1 MAIKKTIDIDINTN
15 ADEAAKEFD
24 KFGKAVNTA
33 DKSVTDLNKTFEE
46 VYGELQP
53 LTTRMGEAEDR
64 LYELAAAGDTASAE
78 YQGLL
83 QNVGEYRKVQI
94 QTDLAVDAA
103 ATTMGQKLGGA
114 LGGATAG
121 FSAVQ
126 GVMGLV
132 GGESEELEKALL
144 KVQSALAIQQGVQ
157 GIREAIPAFKQL
169 GTSAKKA
176 LKGIK
181 TGIAATG
188 VGVLLVAVGAIV
200 AYWDEITELLGV
212 NNESLEEQLEL
223 EKQISEEKAKQKS
236 EMQQT
241 IQDNNKF
248 IKRRIE
254 ILKLEEDIKDLSI
267 DQEKNAD
274 EIFKKQIE
282 INNLKQSQIRVE
294 LFSLDGLLTKQEK
307 INLQIQEQTLI
318 REEQRLIAKK
328 TFDDAKKAEEAAAER
343 RKKRIDDA
351 KKLAE
356 LEEQRIQN
364 LINLENEYLDEL
376 ARIQEENFKR
386 TQSIRQNEE
395 QAVRDKYFTLE
406 TLAADNAEQLKIIET
421 AKLNEL
427 NDIRLK
433 YDDIANA
440 DRITK
445 QDAIYALELELLEEG
460 QAKELQI
467 LINGYDEK
475 FLLAEG
481 NAILTE
487 QLTLDMETNIA
498 AIEKKFRDEKEDAE
512 KKQAAADKQR
522 RLDNETYAIGA
533 ATNTFTTIA
542 NLAELF
548 AGESEESQRK
558 AFKIQKAANIAQATI
573 DTYTSA
579 IGAYRSQASIPVV
592 GPVLGGL
599 AAAAAV
605 TAGLLNI
612 KSISQQ
618 QFGGDTGPEPAVPGA
633 IGEPSAPNFN
643 VVGDSGVNQLATLQ
657 QQPTQAYVVSG
668 EVTTAQALDRN
679 RVQNATL

>member
-46 VYGELQP
+46 VYGEMQP

-64 LYELAAAGDTASAE
+64 LYELAAAGDTASKE

-83 QNVGEYRKVQI
+83 QKVGDYRKVQI

-114 LGGATAG
+114 LTGATGG

-169 GTSAKKA
+169 GTSAIKA

-248 IKRRIE
+248 ITRRIQ

-274 EIFKKQIE
+274 EIFKKQIK
-282 INNLKQSQIRVE
+282 INNLKQIQIGVE
-294 LFSLDGLLTKQEK
+294 LFSLDGLLSKQEK

-318 REEQRLIAKK
+318 REEQRLIAQK
-328 TFDDAKKAEEAAAER
+328 TFADAKKAEEAAAER

-376 ARIQEENFKR
+376 ARIEEENFKR
-386 TQSIRQNEE
+386 TQSEQDNEE

-406 TLAADNAEQLKIIET
+406 TLAADNAEQLAIIEI

-433 YDDIANA
+433 YDD
-440 DRITK
+440 
-445 QDAIYALELELLEEG
+445 
-460 QAKELQI
+460 
-467 LINGYDEK
+467 EK
-475 FLLAEG
+475 HQ
-481 NAILTE
+481 N
-487 QLTLDMETNIA
+487 D
-498 AIEKKFRDEKEDAE
+498 
-512 KKQAAADKQR
+512 
-522 RLDNETYAIGA
+522 
-533 ATNTFTTIA
+533 
-542 NLAELF
+542 
-548 AGESEESQRK
+548 
-558 AFKIQKAANIAQATI
+558 
-573 DTYTSA
+573 
-579 IGAYRSQASIPVV
+579 
-592 GPVLGGL
+592 L
-599 AAAAAV
+599 AAAARTKEIADKEIAAMEAV
-605 TAGLLNI
+605 AATEKAIQDAKFANASAGIALVQSLAGENKKLQAAAIVAESAVGIAKIIIATQTANAATIAQGTALSIPTAGASVVAATAAVLQSNI
-612 KSISQQ
+612 AAGISIGATVAAAGKGLAALGAGGSVQ
-618 QFGGDTGPEPAVPGA
+618 GGDVPSG
-633 IGEPSAPNFN
+633 GGVGGGSAPNFN

-657 QQPTQAYVVSG
+657 TQPTMAYVVSG

>member
-46 VYGELQP
+46 VYGEMQP

-83 QNVGEYRKVQI
+83 QKVGDYRKVQI

-114 LGGATAG
+114 LTGATGG

-169 GTSAKKA
+169 GTSAIKA

-248 IKRRIE
+248 ITRRIQ

-274 EIFKKQIE
+274 EIFKKQIK
-282 INNLKQSQIRVE
+282 INNLKQIQIGVE
-294 LFSLDGLLTKQEK
+294 LFSLDGLLSKQEK

-318 REEQRLIAKK
+318 REEQRLIAQK
-328 TFDDAKKAEEAAAER
+328 TFADAKKAEEAAAER

-376 ARIQEENFKR
+376 ARIEEENFKR
-386 TQSIRQNEE
+386 TQSEQDNEE

-406 TLAADNAEQLKIIET
+406 TLAADNADALIEIEI
-421 AKLNEL
+421 AKANEL

-433 YDDIANA
+433 YDDIEY
-440 DRITK
+440 
-445 QDAIYALELELLEEG
+445 Q
-460 QAKELQI
+460 
-467 LINGYDEK
+467 
-475 FLLAEG
+475 
-481 NAILTE
+481 
-487 QLTLDMETNIA
+487 
-498 AIEKKFRDEKEDAE
+498 
-512 KKQAAADKQR
+512 
-522 RLDNETYAIGA
+522 NE
-533 ATNTFTTIA
+533 
-542 NLAELF
+542 
-548 AGESEESQRK
+548 
-558 AFKIQKAANIAQATI
+558 
-573 DTYTSA
+573 
-579 IGAYRSQASIPVV
+579 
-592 GPVLGGL
+592 L
-599 AAAAAV
+599 AAAARLKEINEKEIQEAIDGEEKKRLAKLKEIDDGLNYAKQGADAV
-605 TAGLLNI
+605 
-612 KSISQQ
+612 QQ
-618 QFGGDTGPEPAVPGA
+618 LGDLVFANKMSKLEKGSKEEEELARKQFKFNKALQLGGA
-633 IGEPSAPNFN
+633 IIDAGKAITASLASAPIAIGPVPNPAGIASLAFAATTSAVNIAKIASTKFESPGGAPDSPSPDVGGGSAPNFN